1 VKGNEVTEQ
10 EYVAVSNRARVWAAN
25 DILRNVMPEGSVQRS
40 LLAAAMKALSDL
52 SDDLKESISVDE

>member
-1 VKGNEVTEQ
+1 MKRWT
-10 EYVAVSNRARVWAAN
+10 
-25 DILRNVMPEGSVQRS
+25 RNKSRS